1 MFLSLNAVNGIIP
14 IMKKYLN
21 MNIIESYK
29 TCFIKKYADFKGKA
43 SRSEYWWF
51 WLIYLLILLGL
62 PLIGLIFDNPYSSGG
77 ILYKVGLIALISAWL
92 IGSLGML
99 CPFVAVSIRRLRDAG
114 YSGWWFL
121 IRFIP
126 YIGSIITWVLM
137 SRKSK

>member
-1 MFLSLNAVNGIIP
+1 
-14 IMKKYLN
+14 

-29 TCFIKKYADFKGKA
+29 TCFIKKYADFEGKA

-51 WLIYLLILLGL
+51 WLIYNLMFYGIPLLSF
-62 PLIGLIFDNPYSSGG
+62 IFDPDDRS
-77 ILYKVGLIALISAWL
+77 ILSNIGWSALIIAWFL
-92 IGSLGML
+92 SFFGFL

-137 SRKSK
+137 SRKSKE